1 MISFLFALNL
11 HGKNWQMKKV
21 WLGVSIF
28 VFLIFTGC
36 KKVNDST
43 IVEVEI
49 GALLSLTGNWSSLGV
64 TSQKAIEL
72 AVLDVNAY
80 MEQKGTNIRF
90 SGMVFDTKLDTALA
104 KLAMTDIVRTRTKY
118 VIGPQSSAELAA
130 IKPLADEK
138 NVLVVSQGSTA
149 SSLAISGDGIFR
161 FCPGDAVEGPA
172 LAKTMFAD
180 GKRVIVTL
188 SRDDAGNKGLQTSV
202 GSSFAALGGQVDA
215 IAPYP
220 SDLNSFD
227 NYLGTLKVKLQNY
240 INSQGA
246 NQVAVYLASF
256 DECVSLFKQASTDPI
271 FSSVR
276 WYGGDGVVLS
286 SALTADIQAAA
297 FASTTGFIAPNFG
310 LPALPHPDLAVISAA
325 IKSETGIE
333 ADAYALAAY
342 DAVWVIAKTVTAL
355 NAAIDSFDLTKNVFK
370 IESSKYFGITGP
382 LLLNTAGDRST
393 GSFDYW
399 GVVLEGGSYK
409 WKLVGKSL

>member
-1 MISFLFALNL
+1 
-11 HGKNWQMKKV
+11 MKKV
-21 WLGVSIF
+21 WFGASIF

-43 IVEVEI
+43 TTEIEI

-64 TSQKAIEL
+64 TSQKAIQL
-72 AVLDVNAY
+72 AIADVNSY
-80 MEQKGTNIRF
+80 MELKGITTRF
-90 SGMVFDTKLDTALA
+90 ASMVYDTKLDTAIA
-104 KLAMTDIVRTRTKY
+104 KLAMTDVVRVKTKY
-118 VIGPQSSAELAA
+118 IIGPQSSAELAA
-130 IKPLADEK
+130 IKPIADQ
-138 NVLVVSQGSTA
+138 NNILVVSQGSTA

-172 LAKTMFAD
+172 LAKTMFAE
-180 GKRVIVTL
+180 GKRVVITL
-188 SRDDAGNKGLQTSV
+188 ARDDAGNKGLQASV
-202 GSSFAALGGQVDA
+202 GTSFASLGGQVDA

-220 SDLNSFD
+220 TNLNGFD

-240 INSQGA
+240 INSQGVSK
-246 NQVAVYLASF
+246 VAVYLASF
-256 DECVSLFKQASTDPI
+256 DECVSLFNQASSDPI
-271 FSSVR
+271 FSSVQ

-286 SALTADIQAAA
+286 AALTGDAQAAA
-297 FASTTGFIAPNFG
+297 FAVTTKFIAPNFG
-310 LPALPHPDLAVISAA
+310 LPTIPHPDLATISAA
-325 IKSETGIE
+325 IKSATGIE

-342 DAVWVIAKTVTAL
+342 DAVWVIAKTATAL
-355 NAAIDSFDLTKNVFK
+355 NVTNDSFDLTKNVFK

-399 GVVLEGGSYK
+399 GIVLEGGSYK

>member
-1 MISFLFALNL
+1 MRKIVLACCL
-11 HGKNWQMKKV
+11 V
-21 WLGVSIF
+21 V
-28 VFLIFTGC
+28 LITMNGC
-36 KKVNDST
+36 KKKIDTT
-43 IVEVEI
+43 ITEVEI
-49 GALLSLTGNWSSLGV
+49 GALLSLTGNWSSLGI
-64 TSQKAIEL
+64 TSQKAIGL
-72 AVLDVNAY
+72 AVEDVNAY

-90 SGMVFDTKLDTALA
+90 TGMVFDTKLDTTIA

-130 IKPLADEK
+130 VKPLADEK
-138 NVLVVSQGSTA
+138 NILVVSQGSTA

-161 FCPGDAVEGPA
+161 FCPGDVVEGPA
-172 LAKTMFAD
+172 IARTMFAE
-180 GKRVIVTL
+180 GKRVVITL

-220 SDLNSFD
+220 TNLNGFD

-246 NQVAVYLASF
+246 SKVAVYLASF
-256 DECVSLFKQASTDPI
+256 DECVALFKQASSDPI
-271 FSSVR
+271 FSSVQ

-286 SALTADIQAAA
+286 AALTADAQAAA
-297 FASTTGFIAPNFG
+297 FAVTTKFIAPNFG
-310 LPALPHPDLAVISAA
+310 LPSIQHPDLATISGA
-325 IKSETGIE
+325 IKSATGIE

-342 DAVWVIAKTVTAL
+342 DAVWVIAKTATAMPIT
-355 NAAIDSFDLTKNVFK
+355 NTSYDLTKKVFN

-382 LLLNTAGDRST
+382 VLLNAAGDRST

-399 GVVLEGGSYK
+399 GIVLEGGSYK

>member
-1 MISFLFALNL
+1 MRKIVLACCL
-11 HGKNWQMKKV
+11 V
-21 WLGVSIF
+21 V
-28 VFLIFTGC
+28 LITMNGC
-36 KKVNDST
+36 KKT
-43 IVEVEI
+43 IDTTITNVEI
-49 GALLSLTGNWSSLGV
+49 GALLSLTGNWSSLGI
-64 TSQKAIEL
+64 TSQKAIGL
-72 AVLDVNAY
+72 AVSDVNAY

-90 SGMVFDTKLDTALA
+90 TGMVFDTKLDTTIA
-104 KLAMTDIVRTRTKY
+104 KLAMTDIIRTRTKY

-130 IKPLADEK
+130 VKPLADEK
-138 NVLVVSQGSTA
+138 NILVVSQGSTA

-161 FCPGDAVEGPA
+161 FCPGDVVEGPA
-172 LAKTMFAD
+172 IARTMFAE
-180 GKRVIVTL
+180 GKRVVITL

-220 SDLNSFD
+220 TNLNGFD

-246 NQVAVYLASF
+246 SKVAVYLASF
-256 DECVSLFKQASTDPI
+256 DECVALFKQASSDPI
-271 FSSVR
+271 FSSVQ

-286 SALTADIQAAA
+286 AALTGDAQAAA
-297 FASTTGFIAPNFG
+297 FAVTTKFIAPNFG
-310 LPALPHPDLAVISAA
+310 LPSIPHPDLATISAA
-325 IKSETGIE
+325 IKSATGIE

-342 DAVWVIAKTVTAL
+342 DAVWVIAKTATAMPIT
-355 NAAIDSFDLTKNVFK
+355 NTSYDLTKKVFN

-382 LLLNTAGDRST
+382 VLLNAAGDRST

-399 GVVLEGGSYK
+399 GIVLEGGSYK

>member
-1 MISFLFALNL
+1 MRKIVLACCL
-11 HGKNWQMKKV
+11 V
-21 WLGVSIF
+21 V
-28 VFLIFTGC
+28 LITMNGC
-36 KKVNDST
+36 KKT
-43 IVEVEI
+43 IDTTITDVEI
-49 GALLSLTGNWSSLGV
+49 GALLSLTGNWSSLGI
-64 TSQKAIEL
+64 TSQKAIGL
-72 AVLDVNAY
+72 AIDDVNAY

-90 SGMVFDTKLDTALA
+90 TGMVFDTKLDTTIA

-130 IKPLADEK
+130 VKPLADEK
-138 NVLVVSQGSTA
+138 NILVVSQGSTA

-161 FCPGDAVEGPA
+161 FCPGDVVEGPA
-172 LAKTMFAD
+172 IARTMFAE
-180 GKRVIVTL
+180 GKRVVITL

-220 SDLNSFD
+220 ANLNGFD

-246 NQVAVYLASF
+246 SKVAVYLASF
-256 DECVSLFKQASTDPI
+256 DECVALFKQASSDPI
-271 FSSVR
+271 FSSVQ

-286 SALTADIQAAA
+286 AALTGDAQAAA
-297 FASTTGFIAPNFG
+297 FAVTTKFIAPNFG
-310 LPALPHPDLAVISAA
+310 LPTIPHPDLATISAA
-325 IKSETGIE
+325 IKSATGIE

-342 DAVWVIAKTVTAL
+342 DAVWVIAKTATAMPIT
-355 NAAIDSFDLTKNVFK
+355 NTSYDLTKKVFN

-382 LLLNTAGDRST
+382 VLLNAAGDRST

-399 GVVLEGGSYK
+399 GIVLEGGSYK